1 MAQELPEDGEV
12 AIDNVGI
19 RRGQCGMS
27 VLCVYSSYTEG
38 CCVTV

>member
-19 RRGQCGMS
+19 RKGQCGMS
-27 VLCVYSSYTEG
+27 VLCM
-38 CCVTV
+38 CTVATLKDIV